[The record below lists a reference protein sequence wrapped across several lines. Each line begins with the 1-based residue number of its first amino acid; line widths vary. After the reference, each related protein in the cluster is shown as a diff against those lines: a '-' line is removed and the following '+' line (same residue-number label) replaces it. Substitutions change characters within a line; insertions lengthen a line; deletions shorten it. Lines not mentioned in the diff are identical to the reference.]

1 LILAVM
7 MNLIIHLILDVMMN
21 LIIHLI
27 FNDIAVVDH
36 SSWCQDLKD
45 LKDLASWCKDV
56 KDLTTRC
63 QFLRT
68 LQLGVKSETLHQ
80 RSPDVGSTVSPLNR

>member
-1 LILAVM
+1 
-7 MNLIIHLILDVMMN
+7 MN

-36 SSWCQDLKD
+36 SSRCQDLKD
-45 LKDLASWCKDV
+45 LASRCQDL

-68 LQLGVKSETLHQ
+68 FQLGVKSETLHQ
-80 RSPDVGSTVSPLNR
+80 RSLDVGSTVSPLNR